1 MYFGTKLLLSMGK
14 ASELQ
19 GAKVCEAATLLITRN
34 PSDLASVA
42 YGGAAAK
49 AAGCSVDLGSAAD
62 KVAQTLTTGYEV
74 RRRYPILASS
84 DYMEACMPLS
94 SNHMHA
100 LYHLHRDR

>member
-49 AAGCSVDLGSAAD
+49 AAGCTVDLGSAAD

-74 RRRYPILASS
+74 RHPQDFLCHTLFFTSQA
-84 DYMEACMPLS
+84 
-94 SNHMHA
+94 
-100 LYHLHRDR
+100 